1 MAIAREQEMRA
12 EVEAMRA
19 RVVEAQS
26 EVPRALAEALKSGNL
41 SVGGYYEL
49 ENLKS
54 DTAMRE
60 AIAGGDKKKIDEAG
74 E

>member
-1 MAIAREQEMRA
+1 
-12 EVEAMRA
+12 MRA

-26 EVPRALAEALKSGNL
+26 EVPKALAEALKSGNL

-60 AIAGGDKKKIDEAG
+60 AIAGSDEKKTTGARE
-74 E
+74 